1 MNTSGKIND
10 QVQNCMGGKIEI
22 KEITEI
28 INERKFIDDILATGY
43 IDQVNTGKILVKLAK
58 HYYWDLGYKQTRTV
72 KALDAYMIAHYP
84 NYNEHTMQKLDRHGI
99 NEWERLFKRCYKAA
113 IKTPII
119 EVEGI
124 WITKTELEK
133 IAELNNKVLERLT
146 FVMLCYAKL
155 YKARNPLST
164 GWVYSNKYKD
174 IFKQARISCKADDR
188 ICMLGELADKG
199 YLYEYQLP
207 PLEKIKKMNPY
218 QIERFNNRQLDMRVT
233 FMDDE
238 SEKIIFVDDWRELGY
253 YYRRYKGENIIR
265 CAKCGKLERGNKNGT
280 KKYCKQCTGNK
291 SSYEYD
297 YKQCQCVDCGKMFN
311 VLKTERSRKRCP
323 DCEKAERKEHNR
335 QMYLKRKNSTILA
348 KDEV

>member
-10 QVQNCMGGKIEI
+10 HVQNCMGGKIEI
-22 KEITEI
+22 KDITEI
-28 INERKFIDDILATGY
+28 INEREFIDYILATGY

-58 HYYWDLGYKQTRTV
+58 HYYWNLGYKQTRTV

-119 EVEGI
+119 EIEGI
-124 WITKTELEK
+124 WITKTELKK
-133 IAELNNKVLERLT
+133 IAELNNKVLERLA

-174 IFKQARISCKADDR
+174 IFKQARISCKADYR
-188 ICMLGELADKG
+188 ICMLGELADKD

-207 PLEKIKKMNPY
+207 PLEKIKKMYPY

-238 SEKIIFVDDWRELGY
+238 SEKIIFVDDWRELG
-253 YYRRYKGENIIR
+253 
-265 CAKCGKLERGNKNGT
+265 
-280 KKYCKQCTGNK
+280 
-291 SSYEYD
+291 
-297 YKQCQCVDCGKMFN
+297 
-311 VLKTERSRKRCP
+311 
-323 DCEKAERKEHNR
+323 
-335 QMYLKRKNSTILA
+335 
-348 KDEV
+348 